1 MTGTPSPYPLALDST
16 EPKKIPC
23 EEDEYYAKYLKDL
36 KGHKLAQHEGVKSS
50 YNQCYIYDKDAEVES
65 PDYVDE
71 HIIE

>member
-1 MTGTPSPYPLALDST
+1 M
-16 EPKKIPC
+16 
-23 EEDEYYAKYLKDL
+23 